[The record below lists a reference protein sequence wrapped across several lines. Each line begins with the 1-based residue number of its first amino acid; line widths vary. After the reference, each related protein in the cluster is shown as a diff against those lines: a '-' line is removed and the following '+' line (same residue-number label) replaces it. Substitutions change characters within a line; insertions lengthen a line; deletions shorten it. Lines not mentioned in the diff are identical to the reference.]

1 MPRGIT
7 EDEVWKACDALLL
20 EGARPT
26 IERVRQ
32 KLGRGSPNTVSPMLE
47 TWFKH
52 LGGRIADPGAFAAP
66 ADIPDPVLQAAK
78 HFWEVALTQTRVD
91 FDARLAEGMAA
102 AVANVEAEKARAAV
116 AEAAAFEASSKASHL
131 QLQLDDVT
139 DVLAAERLKLA
150 ATEARATLAE
160 QRLVELQAE
169 LAAARDAV
177 SVERVRADQATAA
190 AHERAAGAERR
201 AALAIDAER
210 TARAKADKRV
220 EVLERKLTE
229 ETERFQ
235 ALQAQHAERLG
246 EWRALEKHL
255 NTTVSRTQGEL
266 VHAQVALDE
275 LQSQLVEAKRDAH
288 AAHRQV
294 ELAERLIAS
303 MQPRAAPAK
312 APVTAR
318 GKATPAR

>member
-7 EDEVWKACDALLL
+7 QDEVWKACDALLL

-78 HFWEVALTQTRVD
+78 HFWEAALAQTRAD
-91 FDARLAEGMAA
+91 FDARLAEGMAG
-102 AVANVEAEKARAAV
+102 AVANVEAEKARAAL
-116 AEAAAFEASSKASHL
+116 AEAAAFDAVNEASHL
-131 QLQLDDVT
+131 QVQLDDVAEA
-139 DVLAAERLKLA
+139 LATERLKLA
-150 ATEARATLAE
+150 ATDARATLAE

-169 LAAARDAV
+169 VAAAREAA
-177 SVERVRADQATAA
+177 SAERVRADQATAV

-220 EVLERKLTE
+220 ESLERKLTE
-229 ETERFQ
+229 EADRAQ
-235 ALQAQHAERLG
+235 SLQAQHAEQLG
-246 EWRALEKHL
+246 EWRSLEKHF
-255 NTTVSRTQGEL
+255 NATVSRTQGEL
-266 VHAQVALDE
+266 VQAQLALDD
-275 LQSQLVEAKRDAH
+275 LQRQLVEAKRDAH
-288 AAHRQV
+288 AARRQV
-294 ELAERLIAS
+294 ELAERVIAS
-303 MQPRAAPAK
+303 LTPRALRSAKPAGAAP
-312 APVTAR
+312 R
-318 GKATPAR
+318 GSST